1 MPINIPREKP
11 ENKIIL
17 TNDGRSDGIRSL
29 SDGRTLKQLF
39 TNKINIDMRDMGD
52 MENKKVT
59 AWNQ

>member
-1 MPINIPREKP
+1 M
-11 ENKIIL
+11 
-17 TNDGRSDGIRSL
+17 T
-29 SDGRTLKQLF
+29 RTLKQPF